1 MTTRNPTPSYDENPG
16 NSAALYGDKA
26 LYREIGA
33 LSEDADR
40 KTLVEGFE
48 IPIRSGRA
56 WVVKKGQLCTLST
69 PHGPQVGDLNLFS
82 LDNPRERF
90 WASRTKQLHASH
102 VSVGDRLWSCL
113 PYMRPLATIVG
124 DSLVSCFLLGRGFEV
139 VLLMLSRRVMVLMG
153 VGGRVHDLLGTRC
166 DPYGMYSTIMNKLLS
181 GNDFDYHCHSNLTR
195 AVMPFGLTE
204 ADVHDVINVFQVT
217 GLNRDGKY
225 FMETCPAKPGDYF
238 TFFAETD
245 LLCAMSSCPGGD
257 LSVYGWGEDSAKR
270 MLDTCR
276 PLGVAVYEMKERDE
290 VLKGW
295 KESERP
301 GYNGVHGLKMPVFG
315 EQTK

>member
-1 MTTRNPTPSYDENPG
+1 
-16 NSAALYGDKA
+16 
-26 LYREIGA
+26 
-33 LSEDADR
+33 
-40 KTLVEGFE
+40 
-48 IPIRSGRA
+48 
-56 WVVKKGQLCTLST
+56 
-69 PHGPQVGDLNLFS
+69 
-82 LDNPRERF
+82 
-90 WASRTKQLHASH
+90 

-124 DSLVSCFLLGRGFEV
+124 DSLKDYGVD
-139 VLLMLSRRVMVLMG
+139 G

-166 DPYGMYSTIMNKLLS
+166 DPYVNKLLS

-245 LLCAMSSCPGGD
+245 LLCAMSCCPGGD

-295 KESERP
+295 KESEKP